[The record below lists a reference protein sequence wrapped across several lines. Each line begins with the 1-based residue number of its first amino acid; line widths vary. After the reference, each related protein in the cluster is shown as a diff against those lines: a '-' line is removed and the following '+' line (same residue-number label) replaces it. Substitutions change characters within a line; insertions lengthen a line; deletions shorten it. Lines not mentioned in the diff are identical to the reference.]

1 MAKIDEE
8 ELKKIFDEFKQN
20 NKGAFEK
27 LYIKYNKL
35 VYGIV
40 FSILKNK
47 EDSED
52 VVQIVF
58 EKLYNLD
65 KNMLPTAKESSWL
78 YTLTKNETISF
89 LRKKKIAINLDNIY
103 EIADNDSDIN
113 NIIAQDSY
121 NNLISKLNEKEKQ
134 IVSLKILGGF
144 SFKEI
149 AKLIDEPIGTV
160 KWRYYKSVHN
170 IKILLGNLGMFVVTF
185 VIGIKTLFAQ
195 NRSAEINEEIIM
207 DNETTVINET
217 LEVNESFEDDSRYN
231 SMEQDL
237 SEENKSNVLQ
247 SEVEES
253 IEEVQEPVEN
263 NYSSEKEINYFGLG
277 ILLISCIF
285 LVLTIFLILKS
296 QLKRIKKTS
305 K

>member
-8 ELKKIFDEFKQN
+8 ELKKLFDEFKQN
-20 NKGAFEK
+20 NKSAFEK

-35 VYGIV
+35 VYGIA

-103 EIADNDSDIN
+103 EIADNDSDIS

-149 AKLIDEPIGTV
+149 AKLVDEPIGTV

-207 DNETTVINET
+207 DDETTVINET
-217 LEVNESFEDDSRYN
+217 LDVNESFEDDSRYN
-231 SMEQDL
+231 GMEQDL
-237 SEENKSNVLQ
+237 FEENKSNVLQ
-247 SEVEES
+247 SEVEE
-253 IEEVQEPVEN
+253 VQEPVEN
-263 NYSSEKEINYFGLG
+263 NYSIEKEINYFGLG
-277 ILLISCIF
+277 ILIISI
-285 LVLTIFLILKS
+285 IFLILTIFFLIKS
-296 QLKRIKKTS
+296 KLKRIKKTS